1 MDPIFALGVPN
12 DFDLTLLT
20 HVRTGVEYWIHES
33 EALAEGAGVTVGAA
47 RTVRPATGPALRCR
61 GWRQEGLLRML
72 ENTVAIGERPAD
84 LVIYGGAAQA
94 ARNWDCYDTIVATLR
109 DLGDDETLLM
119 QSGKPVA
126 RFRTTPDSPR
136 VLTSSTQLVPRWAT
150 WDVFHDLQARGL
162 MMYGQYTAGAWQ
174 YIGRQGILQSTYE
187 TLAECARQHFGGTL
201 RHRIVLTA
209 GLGAMGSA
217 QPLAVEF
224 LGGVSLI
231 CEVDEAKVRKSL
243 DAGYLRTATAD
254 TGEAVRLVNA
264 AAADGEALSVAL
276 HANAAD
282 ALPRLHETGLRP
294 DVVTDQTA
302 AHDALD
308 GYIPAG
314 YTVGE
319 ATALR
324 SRDPDRYQR
333 EALASIRTHL
343 AAMLAYQDTGSVV
356 FEYGN
361 AIREQAARAGH
372 DGAFGFSG
380 FVPLYIRPN
389 LCVARGACRW
399 LALSGDPADIET
411 IDRAMLE
418 RFAGDASVTDWIGI
432 AMARVPHQGLPAR
445 TSWLDYRQRLE
456 FATMVNGLVAAGAL
470 AAPVAMSRDHLD
482 AGSVAQPTRETEN
495 MLDGSDA
502 VADWPVL
509 NALVNTAAGGD
520 LVALH
525 QGGGSG
531 MGGSVSAG
539 LTIIIDGTDRTQARL
554 DRVLRTDPGL
564 GVIRHADAG
573 YPASLAA
580 VAENGLAAPML
591 PGPGHPA

>member
-1 MDPIFALGVPN
+1 MDPIFALAAAH
-12 DFDLTLLT
+12 DFDPTLLT

-254 TGEAVRLVNA
+254 IGEAVRLVNA

-591 PGPGHPA
+591 PGAGHPA

>member
-1 MDPIFALGVPN
+1 MDPMFAIGAPC
-12 DFDLTLLT
+12 DFDPALLT
-20 HVRTGVEYWIHES
+20 HAHLGVKYWIHES

-94 ARNWDCYDTIVATLR
+94 ARNWDCYDAIVATLR

-136 VLTSSTQLVPRWAT
+136 VLTSSSQLVPRWAT

-187 TLAECARQHFGGTL
+187 TLAECARRHFGGTL
-201 RHRIVLTA
+201 RHRTVLTA

-231 CEVDEAKVRKSL
+231 CEVDQAKVRKSL

-264 AAADGEALSVAL
+264 AAADGKALSVAL
-276 HANAAD
+276 HANAAE
-282 ALPRLHETGLRP
+282 ALPALLEMGLRP
-294 DVVTDQTA
+294 DIVTDQTA

-319 ATALR
+319 AAALR
-324 SRDPDRYQR
+324 GRDPDRYQR

-343 AAMLAYQDTGSVV
+343 SAMLAYQDTGSVV

-361 AIREQAARAGH
+361 AIREQASRAGH

-389 LCVARGACRW
+389 LCVGRGACRW

-445 TSWLDYRQRLE
+445 TSWLDGRQRLE
-456 FATMVNGLVAAGAL
+456 FATMVNGLVAAGVL

-531 MGGSVSAG
+531 MGGSISAG

-591 PGPGHPA
+591 PGPGQA

>member
-1 MDPIFALGVPN
+1 MDPIFALAAPH
-12 DFDLTLLT
+12 DFDPTLLT

-254 TGEAVRLVNA
+254 IGEAVRLVNA
-264 AAADGEALSVAL
+264 AATSGDALSVAL

-343 AAMLAYQDTGSVV
+343 AAMLTYQDTGSVV

>member
-1 MDPIFALGVPN
+1 
-12 DFDLTLLT
+12 
-20 HVRTGVEYWIHES
+20 
-33 EALAEGAGVTVGAA
+33 VTVSAG

-61 GWRQEGLLRML
+61 AWRQEGLLRML

-94 ARNWDCYDTIVATLR
+94 ARNWDCYDAIVATLR
-109 DLGDDETLLM
+109 DLGDDETLLV

-136 VLTSSTQLVPRWAT
+136 VLTSTSQLVPRWAT
-150 WDVFHDLQARGL
+150 WDVFHALQARGL

-187 TLAECARQHFGGTL
+187 TLAECARQNFGGTL
-201 RHRIVLTA
+201 RHRSVLSA

-224 LGGVSLI
+224 LGGASLI
-231 CEVDEAKVRKSL
+231 CEVDEAKVHKSL
-243 DAGYLRTATAD
+243 SAGYLRTATAD
-254 TGEAVRLVNA
+254 IDEAVRLVRA
-264 AAADGEALSVAL
+264 AATAGEPLSVAL
-276 HANAAD
+276 HANAAV
-282 ALPRLHETGLRP
+282 ALPRLHELGFRP
-294 DVVTDQTA
+294 DIVTDQTA

-314 YTVGE
+314 YTVAE
-319 ATALR
+319 AAQLR
-324 SRDPDRYQR
+324 GRDPDRYQM

-343 AAMLAYQDTGSVV
+343 SAMLAYLADGSVV

-372 DGAFGFSG
+372 DEAFAFSG

-399 LALSGDPADIET
+399 VALSGDPADIAT
-411 IDRAMLE
+411 IDRAMLK
-418 RFAGDASVTDWIGI
+418 RFAGDSSVTDWIHI

-445 TSWLDYRQRLE
+445 TSWLDYQQRLE
-456 FATMVNGLVAAGAL
+456 FATMVNELVAAGTL

-539 LTIIIDGTDRTQARL
+539 LTIIIDGTDSTQARL

-573 YPASLAA
+573 YAASLAA
-580 VAENGLAAPML
+580 VAQHRLAAPML
-591 PGPGHPA
+591 PDPGTPA

>member
-1 MDPIFALGVPN
+1 MDPIFALGVPH
-12 DFDLTLLT
+12 DFDPTLLT

-254 TGEAVRLVNA
+254 IGEAVRLVNA
-264 AAADGEALSVAL
+264 AATSGDALSVAL

-539 LTIIIDGTDRTQARL
+539 LTIIIDGTDRTQGRL

-591 PGPGHPA
+591 PGAGHPA

>member
-1 MDPIFALGVPN
+1 MDPIFALAAAH
-12 DFDLTLLT
+12 DFDPTLLT

-243 DAGYLRTATAD
+243 DAGYLRAATAD
-254 TGEAVRLVNA
+254 TSEAVRLVNA
-264 AAADGEALSVAL
+264 AAADGEALSVGL

-591 PGPGHPA
+591 PGAGHPA

>member
-1 MDPIFALGVPN
+1 
-12 DFDLTLLT
+12 
-20 HVRTGVEYWIHES
+20 
-33 EALAEGAGVTVGAA
+33 
-47 RTVRPATGPALRCR
+47 
-61 GWRQEGLLRML
+61 
-72 ENTVAIGERPAD
+72 
-84 LVIYGGAAQA
+84 
-94 ARNWDCYDTIVATLR
+94 
-109 DLGDDETLLM
+109 
-119 QSGKPVA
+119 
-126 RFRTTPDSPR
+126 
-136 VLTSSTQLVPRWAT
+136 
-150 WDVFHDLQARGL
+150 
-162 MMYGQYTAGAWQ
+162 
-174 YIGRQGILQSTYE
+174 
-187 TLAECARQHFGGTL
+187 
-201 RHRIVLTA
+201 
-209 GLGAMGSA
+209 
-217 QPLAVEF
+217 
-224 LGGVSLI
+224 
-231 CEVDEAKVRKSL
+231 
-243 DAGYLRTATAD
+243 
-254 TGEAVRLVNA
+254 
-264 AAADGEALSVAL
+264 
-276 HANAAD
+276 
-282 ALPRLHETGLRP
+282 
-294 DVVTDQTA
+294 VTDQTA

-361 AIREQAARAGH
+361 AIREQASRAGH

>member
-1 MDPIFALGVPN
+1 MDPIVAVDVPY
-12 DFDLTLLT
+12 DLDRALLT
-20 HVRTGVEYWIHES
+20 HLGGGVEYWIHES
-33 EALAEGAGVTVGAA
+33 EVLAEGAGVTVGAA
-47 RTVRPATGPALRCR
+47 RTVRPATGLALRCR

-94 ARNWDCYDTIVATLR
+94 ARNWDCYDAIVATLR
-109 DLGDDETLLM
+109 DLDDDETLLM

-136 VLTSSTQLVPRWAT
+136 VLTSSSQLVPRWAT

-201 RHRIVLTA
+201 RRRTVLTG

-224 LGGVSLI
+224 LGGASLI

-254 TGEAVRLVNA
+254 IGEAVRLVNA

-282 ALPRLHETGLRP
+282 ALPRLHEMGLRP
-294 DVVTDQTA
+294 DIVTDQTA

-319 ATALR
+319 AAALR
-324 SRDPDRYQR
+324 GRDPDRYQR
-333 EALASIRTHL
+333 EALASIRAHL
-343 AAMLAYQDTGSVV
+343 AAMLAYQRTGSVV

-389 LCVARGACRW
+389 LCVGRGACRW

-456 FATMVNGLVAAGAL
+456 FATMVNGLVAAGTL

-531 MGGSVSAG
+531 MGGSISAG

-580 VAENGLAAPML
+580 VAENDLAAPML
-591 PGPGHPA
+591 AGPGEA

>member
-1 MDPIFALGVPN
+1 
-12 DFDLTLLT
+12 LTCLSA
-20 HVRTGVEYWIHES
+20 HDEYWIHES
-33 EALAEGAGVTVGAA
+33 EERRSGTAVTVGAP

-72 ENTVAIGERPAD
+72 ENTIAIGERPQD

-94 ARNWDCYDTIVATLR
+94 ARNWECYHAIVATLR
-109 DLGDDETLLM
+109 DLSGDETLLI

-126 RFRTTPDSPR
+126 RFRTTTDSPR
-136 VLTSSTQLVPRWAT
+136 VLTSSSQLVPRWAT
-150 WDVFHDLQARGL
+150 WDVFHELQARGL

-187 TLAECARQHFGGTL
+187 TLAECARQNFGGTL
-201 RHRIVLTA
+201 RHRTLLTA

-224 LGGVSLI
+224 LGGTSLI
-231 CEVDEAKVRKSL
+231 CEVDEAKVRRSL
-243 DAGYLRTATAD
+243 EAGYLRTATAD
-254 TGEAVRLVNA
+254 AEEAVRLVQDA
-264 AAADGEALSVAL
+264 ASSGRALSVGL
-276 HANAAD
+276 HANAAE
-282 ALPRLHETGLRP
+282 ALPRLHGMGFRP
-294 DVVTDQTA
+294 DIVTDQTA
-302 AHDALD
+302 AHDALE

-314 YTVGE
+314 LSMAAAAG
-319 ATALR
+319 LR
-324 SRDPDRYQR
+324 AEDPGRYQR
-333 EALASIRTHL
+333 QALASIRTHL
-343 AAMLAYQDTGSVV
+343 SAMLAYLETGSVV

-361 AIREQAARAGH
+361 AIREQAARAGL

-389 LCVARGACRW
+389 LCVGRGACRW
-399 LALSGDPADIET
+399 VALSGDPVDIAT
-411 IDRAMLE
+411 IDSAMLTQ
-418 RFAGDASVTDWIGI
+418 FAGDPSVTGWIQI
-432 AMARVPHQGLPAR
+432 AMERVPHQGLPAR
-445 TSWLDYRQRLE
+445 TSWLGYRQRLE
-456 FATMVNGLVAAGAL
+456 FATMVNQLVAAGKVT
-470 AAPVAMSRDHLD
+470 APVAMSRDHLD

-495 MLDGSDA
+495 MRDGSDA

-539 LTIIIDGTDRTQARL
+539 LTVIIDGTDATQARL
-554 DRVLRTDPGL
+554 DRVLRTDPGI

-573 YPASLAA
+573 YPASVAA
-580 VAENGLAAPML
+580 VAENCLAAPML
-591 PGPGHPA
+591 EREGDHA

>member
-1 MDPIFALGVPN
+1 M
-12 DFDLTLLT
+12 
-20 HVRTGVEYWIHES
+20 
-33 EALAEGAGVTVGAA
+33 TVSAPRA
-47 RTVRPATGPALRCR
+47 VRPATGPALRCR

-72 ENTVAIGERPAD
+72 ENTVAIGERPQD

-94 ARNWDCYDTIVATLR
+94 ARNWECYDAIVAALL
-109 DLGDDETLLM
+109 DLADDETLLI

-126 RFRTTPDSPR
+126 RFRTTAGGPR
-136 VLTSSTQLVPRWAT
+136 VLTSSSQLVPRWAT
-150 WDVFHDLQARGL
+150 WDTFHQLQARGL

-187 TLAECARQHFGGTL
+187 TLAECARQNFGGTL
-201 RHRIVLTA
+201 RRRIVLTA

-224 LGGVSLI
+224 LGGASLI
-231 CEVDEAKVRKSL
+231 CEVDEAKIRRSL
-243 DAGYLRTATAD
+243 AAGYLRSAAAD
-254 TGEAVRLVNA
+254 AGQAVGLVRDA
-264 AAADGEALSVAL
+264 AAAGQALSVGL
-276 HANAAD
+276 RANAAE
-282 ALPRLHETGLRP
+282 ALPRLHQMGLRP

-302 AHDALD
+302 AHDALE
-308 GYIPAG
+308 GYIPVG
-314 YTVGE
+314 YTTADA
-319 ATALR
+319 ATLR
-324 SRDPDRYQR
+324 AADPERYQR
-333 EALASIRTHL
+333 EALDSIRTHL
-343 AAMLAYQDTGSVV
+343 AAMLAYQRTGSVV

-361 AIREQAARAGH
+361 AIREQAARTGLE
-372 DGAFGFSG
+372 GAFGFSG

-389 LCVARGACRW
+389 LCVGRGACRW
-399 LALSGDPADIET
+399 VALSGDPADIET
-411 IDRAMLE
+411 IDAAMLE
-418 RFAGDASVTDWIGI
+418 RFAGDPSVTSWIRI
-432 AMARVPHQGLPAR
+432 AGERVPHQGLPAR

-456 FATMVNGLVAAGAL
+456 FATMVNRLVATGAV

-539 LTIIIDGTDRTQARL
+539 LTIIIDGTDATQARL
-554 DRVLRTDPGL
+554 DRVLRTDPGI

-580 VAENGLAAPML
+580 VAENQLTAPMIQRRHR
-591 PGPGHPA
+591 GD

>member
-1 MDPIFALGVPN
+1 MDPMFAIGAPC
-12 DFDLTLLT
+12 DFDPTLLT
-20 HVRTGVEYWIHES
+20 HVHLGVKYWIHES
-33 EALAEGAGVTVGAA
+33 EALAEGAGVTAGAA

-94 ARNWDCYDTIVATLR
+94 ARNWDCYDAIVATLR

-136 VLTSSTQLVPRWAT
+136 VLTSSSQLVPRWAT

-187 TLAECARQHFGGTL
+187 TLAECARRHFGGTL
-201 RHRIVLTA
+201 RHRTVLTA

-231 CEVDEAKVRKSL
+231 CEVDQAKVRRSL

-282 ALPRLHETGLRP
+282 ALPALLEMGLRP
-294 DVVTDQTA
+294 DIVTDQTA

-319 ATALR
+319 AAALR
-324 SRDPDRYQR
+324 GRDPDRYQR

-343 AAMLAYQDTGSVV
+343 SAMLAYQDTGSVV

-361 AIREQAARAGH
+361 AIREQASRAGH

-389 LCVARGACRW
+389 LCVGRGACRW

-445 TSWLDYRQRLE
+445 TSWLDGRQRLE
-456 FATMVNGLVAAGAL
+456 FATMVNGLVAAGVL

-531 MGGSVSAG
+531 MGGSISAG

-591 PGPGHPA
+591 PGPGQA

>member
-1 MDPIFALGVPN
+1 
-12 DFDLTLLT
+12 
-20 HVRTGVEYWIHES
+20 
-33 EALAEGAGVTVGAA
+33 
-47 RTVRPATGPALRCR
+47 
-61 GWRQEGLLRML
+61 ML

-84 LVIYGGAAQA
+84 LVVYGGAAQA
-94 ARNWDCYDTIVATLR
+94 ARNWDCYDAIVATLR
-109 DLGDDETLLM
+109 DLGDDETLLV

-136 VLTSSTQLVPRWAT
+136 VLTSTSQLVPRWAT
-150 WDVFHDLQARGL
+150 WDVFHALQARGL

-187 TLAECARQHFGGTL
+187 TLAECARQNFGGTL
-201 RHRIVLTA
+201 RHRSVLSA

-224 LGGVSLI
+224 LGGTSLI

-243 DAGYLRTATAD
+243 SAGYLRTATAD
-254 TGEAVRLVNA
+254 IDEAVRLVRA
-264 AAADGEALSVAL
+264 AATGGDPLSVAL
-276 HANAAD
+276 HANAAV
-282 ALPRLHETGLRP
+282 ALPRLHEMGFRP
-294 DVVTDQTA
+294 DIVTDQTA

-314 YTVGE
+314 YTVAE
-319 ATALR
+319 AAQLR
-324 SRDPDRYQR
+324 GRDPDRYQR

-343 AAMLAYQDTGSVV
+343 SAMLAYLADGSVV

-372 DGAFGFSG
+372 DGAFAFSG

-399 LALSGDPADIET
+399 VALSGDPADIQT
-411 IDRAMLE
+411 IDWAMLE
-418 RFAGDASVTDWIGI
+418 RFAGDASVTDWIQI

-445 TSWLDYRQRLE
+445 TSWLDYQQRLE
-456 FATMVNGLVAAGAL
+456 FATMVNGLVAAGTL

-539 LTIIIDGTDRTQARL
+539 LTIIIDGTDSTQARL

-573 YPASLAA
+573 YAASLAA
-580 VAENGLAAPML
+580 VAEHRLAAPML
-591 PGPGHPA
+591 PDPGTPA

>member
-1 MDPIFALGVPN
+1 MDPIFALAAPH
-12 DFDLTLLT
+12 DFDPTLLT

-47 RTVRPATGPALRCR
+47 RTVRPATGSALRCR

-254 TGEAVRLVNA
+254 IGEAVRLVNA
-264 AAADGEALSVAL
+264 AATSGDALSVAL

-539 LTIIIDGTDRTQARL
+539 LTIIIDGTDRTQGRL

-591 PGPGHPA
+591 PGAGHPA

>member
-1 MDPIFALGVPN
+1 VLSIGYVHPIS
-12 DFDLTLLT
+12 DQ
-20 HVRTGVEYWIHES
+20 
-33 EALAEGAGVTVGAA
+33 

-94 ARNWDCYDTIVATLR
+94 ARNWACYDAIVAALR
-109 DLGDDETLLM
+109 DLGDDETLLI

-126 RFRTTPDSPR
+126 RCATTRDGPR
-136 VLTSSTQLVPRWAT
+136 VLTSSSQLVPRWAT
-150 WDVFHDLQARGL
+150 WDVFHALQARGL

-187 TLAECARQHFGGTL
+187 TLAECARQSFGGTL
-201 RHRIVLTA
+201 RHRTVLSA

-224 LGGVSLI
+224 LGGVALI
-231 CEVDEAKVRKSL
+231 CEVDEAKVRKTL
-243 DAGYLRTATAD
+243 AAGYLRTATAD
-254 TGEAVRLVNA
+254 IGEAVRLVREA
-264 AAADGEALSVAL
+264 AASGQALSVGL

-282 ALPRLHETGLRP
+282 ALPRLHEMGFRP

-302 AHDALD
+302 AHDTLE

-314 YTVGE
+314 YPVAAAG
-319 ATALR
+319 ALR
-324 SRDPDRYQR
+324 AQDPDRYQR
-333 EALASIRTHL
+333 EALASIRTHVS
-343 AAMLAYQDTGSVV
+343 AMLAYLGTGSVV

-361 AIREQAARAGH
+361 AIREQAARAGL

-389 LCVARGACRW
+389 LCVGRGACRW
-399 LALSGDPADIET
+399 VALSGDPADIET
-411 IDRAMLE
+411 VDRAMLE
-418 RFAGDASVTDWIGI
+418 RFAGDASITDWIRI
-432 AMARVPHQGLPAR
+432 AMERVPHQGLPAR
-445 TSWLDYRQRLE
+445 TSWLGPRQRLE
-456 FATMVNGLVAAGAL
+456 FATMVNRLVAAGTL

-539 LTIIIDGTDRTQARL
+539 LTVIIDGTDSTQARL

-573 YPASLAA
+573 YPASVAA
-580 VAENGLAAPML
+580 VAENHLAAPMV
-591 PGPGHPA
+591 GGQDDPA

>member
-12 DFDLTLLT
+12 DFDPTLLT

-254 TGEAVRLVNA
+254 IGEAVRLVNA
-264 AAADGEALSVAL
+264 AATSGDALSVAL

-591 PGPGHPA
+591 PGAGHPA